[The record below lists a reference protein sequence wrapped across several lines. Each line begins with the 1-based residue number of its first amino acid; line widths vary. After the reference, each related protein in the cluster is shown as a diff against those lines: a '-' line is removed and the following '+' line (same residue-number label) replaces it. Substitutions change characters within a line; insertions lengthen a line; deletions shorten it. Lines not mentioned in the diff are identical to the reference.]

1 VALSLNPSWVTGES
15 DPAPKAEPPL
25 IERQVRRIANAR
37 SVTFGLAAAF
47 VMLSILGALVMRLVD
62 QHNFPSLGSAVWW
75 ALQTLTTVGY
85 GDVVPT
91 TASGR
96 VVGGIEMVL
105 GVSFIAFLT
114 AGVTSTVIHRGGA
127 GAADA
132 DRAQGERHHQAIVD
146 GLTGTRNAIAELE
159 KRLGRIEGRIKD

>member
-1 VALSLNPSWVTGES
+1 MIGDS
-15 DPAPKAEPPL
+15 DPAPKTQADDL
-25 IERQVRRIANAR
+25 FQRFVRRIANAR
-37 SVTFGLAAAF
+37 SVTFALAAMF
-47 VMLSILGALVMRLVD
+47 VMLAALGAIAIRIVD
-62 QHNFPSLGSAVWW
+62 QHDYPSLGSAVWW

-114 AGVTSTVIHRGGA
+114 AGVTSTVIQRGGT
-127 GAADA
+127 GAAEA
-132 DRAQGERHHQAIVD
+132 DRGQRERHHQTIVQ
-146 GLTGTRNAIAELE
+146 GLTETRNAIAELD
-159 KRLGRIEGRIKD
+159 KRLGQIESRITD